1 MEDLQDNDVLSDVTD
16 ECVPLG
22 NSESEAEIE
31 IDIAE
36 ESESEIISRLKVIQD
51 SNLNKTCD
59 SENLNTQS
67 SMIIKTNQ
75 VRAAKIDLNA
85 IKMSNLLNQLILKQ
99 IQIQGTLSKMN
110 PFQIASQC

>member
-1 MEDLQDNDVLSDVTD
+1 MLSDG
-16 ECVPLG
+16 CLPLG
-22 NSESEAEIE
+22 NSESVAEIE

-36 ESESEIISRLKVIQD
+36 ESESEIVSGLKVIQD

-59 SENLNTQS
+59 SENINTQS

-85 IKMSNLLNQLILKQ
+85 IKMSNLPNQSILKQ
-99 IQIQGTLSKMN
+99 IQITSCDSKLESGS
-110 PFQIASQC
+110 P